1 MDENRQS
8 YAYRTAG
15 AVHGLSTNQLVIV
28 VLVPGLVT
36 ALEHVIYE
44 GRSTATLT
52 LIFAAAALATV
63 VALAF
68 VNRYLVSFRRR
79 SELRAMAA
87 TPGYPERRWP
97 VVALTVGPNATSV
110 GQAEGGGSSPAPEL
124 LAIDRLLRNESPRR
138 AILIHSDGT
147 KAQAEKLASEKGL
160 NDSYQL
166 VEIDPFGDIR
176 QATEKINNAIRST
189 VNELSFDLGNDVIVD
204 VTGGLVSMSLAAY
217 LASEMAGC
225 AAHVRATPSR
235 RANGTI
241 LYDTANAQSV
251 LLNFEPTT

>member
-1 MDENRQS
+1 MEENRQS

-15 AVHGLSTNQLVIV
+15 AVRRLGTKQLVIV
-28 VLVPGLVT
+28 ILVPGLVT

-52 LIFAAAALATV
+52 VIFTV
-63 VALAF
+63 VALAAVVALAF
-68 VNRYLVSFRRR
+68 ANRYLTNFRQR
-79 SELRAMAA
+79 SELRALAQ
-87 TPGYPERRWP
+87 TPRYPERRWP

-110 GQAEGGGSSPAPEL
+110 GQAEGGGASPAPEL
-124 LAIDRLLRNESPRR
+124 LAIERLLSSEGPRR
-138 AILIHSDGT
+138 AILVHSAGT
-147 KAQAEKLASEKGL
+147 RAQAEKLISEKSL
-160 NDSYQL
+160 DDFHHL

-176 QATEKINNAIRST
+176 QATERINNAIKLA
-189 VNELSFDLGNDVIVD
+189 VNELSLDPGNDAIVD
-204 VTGGLVSMSLAAY
+204 ITGGLVSMSLAGY

-235 RANGTI
+235 RANNTV